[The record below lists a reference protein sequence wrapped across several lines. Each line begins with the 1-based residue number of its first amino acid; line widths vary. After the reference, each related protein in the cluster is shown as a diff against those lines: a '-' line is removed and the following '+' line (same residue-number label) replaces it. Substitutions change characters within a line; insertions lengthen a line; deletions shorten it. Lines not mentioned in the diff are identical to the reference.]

1 MKKYRL
7 TIYVFLSGLLLTPA
21 WYEWGTG
28 LILLFALVPLL
39 FVEDYLYENRQTH
52 RSYKAFLYAA
62 VTFVTW
68 NLLTTWWIWNA
79 TEAGML
85 LAVIV
90 NTLLMSLI
98 FWLFHITR
106 RNIGNSAGYFGLIA
120 YWLVYEHFYMNGEIN
135 WPWLNLGNGFMYD
148 IHIIQWYDI
157 TGAFGGTLW
166 VLLSNIFLVVILK
179 HIILNRSVKEKVYL
193 LVIWIL
199 IIVLPVAGS
208 LVRFHTYTETVNPR
222 EIVVIQPNIDP
233 YNEKFGGMEADRQ
246 MDILLELASSKATSG
261 TDYFVAPETFINNN
275 VWVHDMKENA
285 SILSMYDFLDE
296 YKGTKFISGLTYYE
310 LYPDARSASPTA
322 QVIQGTEIL
331 YDSYNAAIQLDST
344 DNIQS
349 YKKSKLVVGVE
360 KMPYTQYLGFLR
372 KLTIRLGGTFRSHGT
387 QDYRSCLFAPDDSIG
402 VATVICYES
411 VFGEFVT
418 DYIKAGA
425 NYIFVIT
432 NDGWWGDTPG
442 YRQHLGFSCLRAIET
457 RRSVARSANTG
468 ISSFINQRGEILL
481 RTDYWVPGALRASI
495 NASNHYTFYVKHG
508 DYIAEVAYFFALLV
522 LIYTI
527 VRIIMGYKEARK
539 QGTSFRK
546 SSRRSDTGREEGT
559 PSH

>member
-7 TIYVFLSGLLLTPA
+7 TIYAFLSGLLLTPA
-21 WYEWGTG
+21 WYEWGSG

-39 FVEDYLYENRQTH
+39 FVEDYLYENRRTN
-52 RSYKAFLYAA
+52 RSHKAFLYGAI
-62 VTFVTW
+62 TFFTW

-79 TEAGML
+79 SEVGMFV
-85 LAVIV
+85 AIIV
-90 NTLLMSLI
+90 NTMLMSLI

-106 RNIGNSAGYFGLIA
+106 RNTGNGPGYFGLIV

-135 WPWLNLGNGFMYD
+135 WPWLNLGNGFMFD

-157 TGAFGGTLW
+157 TGTFGGTLW
-166 VLLSNIFLVVILK
+166 VLLSNIFLIILLK
-179 HIILNRSVKEKVYL
+179 HIILNRTVKGKISL
-193 LVIWIL
+193 LMIWIL
-199 IIVLPVAGS
+199 LIILPVTSS
-208 LVRFHTYTETVNPR
+208 LVRFYTYKETVNPR

-233 YNEKFGGMEADRQ
+233 YNEKFGGMEAFRQ
-246 MDILLELASSKATSG
+246 MDILLGLASSKATEE

-275 VWVHDMKENA
+275 VWLHDMKENA
-285 SILSMYDFLDE
+285 SILSLYDYLDK
-296 YKGTKFISGLTYYE
+296 YPGTKFITGLTYYE

-344 DNIQS
+344 DNIQI

-402 VATVICYES
+402 VAPVICYES

-425 NYIFVIT
+425 NYIFVVT

-442 YRQHLGFSCLRAIET
+442 HRQHHGFSCLRAIET

-481 RTDYWVPGALRASI
+481 RTEYWVPDAIRATI
-495 NASNHYTFYVKHG
+495 NANDQYTFYVKHG
-508 DYIAEVAYFFALLV
+508 DYIAEAAYFFALLI
-522 LIYTI
+522 LIYTV
-527 VRIIMGYKEARK
+527 VRIILRSK
-539 QGTSFRK
+539 GTRK
-546 SSRRSDTGREEGT
+546 SNE
-559 PSH
+559 